1 METGSGCFLSLG
13 ALTQQIRTLE
23 GKRKN
28 SDSLCETEAFHQ
40 ATVNTIGPFIRG
52 KIRRV
57 LNKTRTFR
65 INGTFR
71 PK

>member
-28 SDSLCETEAFHQ
+28 SDSLCETGAFHQ
-40 ATVNTIGPFIRG
+40 ATVSVLVANITFAIMFDTKTQCVNRL
-52 KIRRV
+52 KI
-57 LNKTRTFR
+57 KK
-65 INGTFR
+65 G
-71 PK
+71 

>member
-28 SDSLCETEAFHQ
+28 SDSLCDTEAFHQ
-40 ATVNTIGPFIRG
+40 ATVS
-52 KIRRV
+52 V
-57 LNKTRTFR
+57 LIAEVRYV
-65 INGTFR
+65 
-71 PK
+71 

>member
-40 ATVNTIGPFIRG
+40 ATVSFLVAYICYYVLHENTMCHRL
-52 KIRRV
+52 KI
-57 LNKTRTFR
+57 KK
-65 INGTFR
+65 G
-71 PK
+71 